1 MSHRSLLVLTV
12 AGALSATS
20 VLSAQ
25 SGSTPPAP
33 APAAKPAPAPEAP
46 KADEFGIGVKAPT
59 LEGAKWIKGS
69 PVTTYEKGQIYV
81 LDFWAT
87 WCAPCIAGIP
97 HLADI
102 QTKYA
107 DKGVNVIGLAIWPR
121 EGQKPTK
128 DFVEERGDKMPYR
141 IADDVDNLLARRF
154 MQPAGINGI
163 PTVMIVDGEGL
174 LAWIGHPSPAM
185 DRALDRVI
193 NEPGYA
199 KKRGE
204 INEKASVLGASLNE
218 AAKNSDWATCLD
230 IMDQFLELDP
240 KDFADFAL
248 FKYDVYVSRMQDYS
262 AAKTYGRTLIENG
275 IAKDPELLG
284 MLASYI
290 VNPNTD
296 VPEADRDF
304 ELAML
309 AAQKANT
316 LSEGKDASVLDTLA
330 RVHFAKGDVPEAVR
344 VQTMAVELSKDPR
357 MKAEFQR
364 ALDKYTK
371 AAAGEG

>member
-1 MSHRSLLVLTV
+1 MNHRSLLVLAA
-12 AGALSATS
+12 AGVLSATAA
-20 VLSAQ
+20 VSAQ

-33 APAAKPAPAPEAP
+33 AATPTPDAP
-46 KADEFGIGVKAPT
+46 KADAFGIGEKAPT

-69 PVTTYEKGQIYV
+69 PITTYEKGQIYV

-107 DKGVNVIGLAIWPR
+107 DKGVNVVGLAIWPR

-128 DFVEERGDKMPYR
+128 DFVEERGDRMPYR
-141 IADDVDNLLARRF
+141 IADDVDNKLARRF

-163 PTVMIVDGEGL
+163 PTVMIVDREGL

-185 DRALDRVI
+185 DRSLERII

-199 KKRGE
+199 RKRGE
-204 INEKASVLGASLNE
+204 INQKAAALGESLNQ
-218 AAKNSDWATCLD
+218 AAKSEDWATCLE
-230 IMDQFLELDP
+230 IMDKFLELDS

-248 FKYDVYVSRMQDYS
+248 FKYDVYVSRMKDYS
-262 AAKTYGRTLIENG
+262 AAKTYGRTLIDTT
-275 IAKDPELLG
+275 IANDPDLLG

-296 VPEADRDF
+296 VPEADRDI
-304 ELAML
+304 ELALL

-316 LSEGKDASVLDTLA
+316 VSEGKNASVLDTLA
-330 RVHFAKGDVPEAVR
+330 RVHFAKGDAKEAAR
-344 VQTMAVELSKDPR
+344 VQATAVELSKDPR

-364 ALDKYTK
+364 SLDKYTK
-371 AAAGEG
+371 AATGEG